1 MSRLLN
7 SAFARCCRATKKYE
21 LSQED
26 ISNRKG
32 KREFMKYIA
41 HLNKERIQTIRDH
54 LRGTAE
60 LAGGFAK
67 CFGKADWGY
76 CCGMLHDIGK
86 YSLAF
91 QEKIKNNTNKQID
104 HSTAGAKVCFEKGGM
119 YGFMSY
125 CIAGH
130 HSGLP
135 DYGSSFDAGNAPTL
149 EGRKRKRIEDYSAFK
164 SEIKIPEINTVPFDP
179 LKSPDPDFSLS
190 VFIRM
195 LYSCLVDA
203 DFLDTENF
211 MKNGQTLRDTG
222 EDIGVLLER
231 LKGYVADWLQ
241 NKDKDTVNGRRTEIL
256 RHCFE
261 KGISERG
268 IFQLTVPTGG
278 GKTIASL
285 AFALQHAVENHMD
298 RVIYVI
304 PYTSIIEQ
312 NAEIFRRILGD
323 QNVLENHYNVDYES
337 SEELKPMQLA
347 AENWDKPV
355 VVTTNVQFFESL
367 FANKSSRCRKLHNIA
382 NSVII
387 FDEAQML
394 PTDYLKPCIAMMEE
408 LVGNFRSSIV
418 LCTATQ
424 PALTPFFQRKL
435 PVTELCPRVEEQF
448 RFFERVTFKNV
459 GMVSEGE
466 LIEKLEQEEQAL
478 CIVNTKKRAQRIY
491 QKMKGEG
498 VFHLSTTM
506 YPKHRR
512 RILEK
517 IRQLVK
523 NGERCILIS
532 TSLVEAGVDL
542 DFRAVYRQL
551 AGVDSMIQ
559 AAGRCNREGKR
570 DPKESFAY
578 IFQFEEKENIP
589 GQQLQIDVSKML
601 LSEGEDISSLRGIE
615 KYFEALYHF
624 RGESLD
630 KRKILEKFKG
640 KRYNFSKAAREFKL
654 IEENTLTVF
663 VSNEKEAEEILQQI
677 RWQGYTKSGMRKA
690 GQYCVQLYESEV
702 EKLQGAGMLR
712 QISENIEDFF
722 ELVDKE
728 QYSENREL

>member
-1 MSRLLN
+1 M
-7 SAFARCCRATKKYE
+7 E
-21 LSQED
+21 
-26 ISNRKG
+26 
-32 KREFMKYIA
+32 YIA
-41 HLNKERIQTIRDH
+41 HLNEERTQTLKDH
-54 LRGTAE
+54 LCGTAE
-60 LAGGFAK
+60 LAGHFAGR
-67 CFGKADWGY
+67 FGKSDWGY
-76 CCGMLHDIGK
+76 ACGMLHDIGK

-91 QEKIKNNTNKQID
+91 QDKIKNNSNRQVD
-104 HSTAGAKVCFEKGGM
+104 HSTAGAKACFEKGGM
-119 YGFMSY
+119 YRFMSY

-135 DYGSSFDAGNAPTL
+135 DYGSSSDPGNAPTL
-149 EGRKRKRIEDYSAFK
+149 QGRKKKHIEDCDAYK
-164 SEIKIPEINTVPFDP
+164 SEIHIPEIKTLPFDP
-179 LKSPDPDFSLS
+179 KNSPDPDFSLS

-203 DFLDTENF
+203 DFLDTEYF
-211 MKNGQTLRDTG
+211 MKEGRTQRETG
-222 EDIGVLLER
+222 EESSALLE
-231 LKGYVADWLQ
+231 KMKKHVAGWLL
-241 NKDKDTVNGRRTEIL
+241 NEDTETVNGRRTEIL
-256 RHCFE
+256 RHCIE
-261 KGISERG
+261 CGHKERG

-285 AFALQHAVENHMD
+285 AFALQHAVENQMD

-312 NAEIFRRILGD
+312 NAAVFRKILGE

-337 SEELKPMQLA
+337 TEELKPMQLA
-347 AENWDKPV
+347 SENWDKPV

-367 FANKSSRCRKLHNIA
+367 FANKSSKCRKLHNIA

-394 PTDYLKPCIAMMEE
+394 PTDYLKPCIAVMEE
-408 LVGNFRSSIV
+408 LAANFGSSIV

-424 PALTPFFQRKL
+424 PALSPFFQRKM

-448 RFFERVTFKNV
+448 RFFERVTFQNV
-459 GMVSEGE
+459 GTISEDE
-466 LIEKLEQEEQAL
+466 LIEKLQKEEQAL
-478 CIVNTKKRAQRIY
+478 CIVNTKKRAQRLY

-498 VFHLSTTM
+498 VFHLSTAM

-512 RILEK
+512 RVLDK

-523 NGERCILIS
+523 DGEKCILIS

-542 DFRAVYRQL
+542 DFCTVYRQL

-570 DPKESFAY
+570 DAQDSFAY
-578 IFQFEEKENIP
+578 LFQFEEKEYVP

-601 LSEGEDISSLRGIE
+601 LSEGEDISSLHGIE

-630 KRKILEKFKG
+630 KKKIFEEFKD
-640 KRYNFSKAAREFKL
+640 KRYNFAKAAKEFKL

-663 VSNEKEAEEILQQI
+663 ISREEEAEELLWQI
-677 RWQGYTKSGMRKA
+677 KHQGYTKSGMRKA
-690 GQYCVQLYESEV
+690 GQYCVQLYENDI

-712 QISENIEDFF
+712 PVSEDIEDFY
-722 ELVDKE
+722 ELVDSV
-728 QYSENREL
+728 QYSEEMGLDLGIESGIAVMM

>member
-1 MSRLLN
+1 M
-7 SAFARCCRATKKYE
+7 E
-21 LSQED
+21 
-26 ISNRKG
+26 
-32 KREFMKYIA
+32 YIA
-41 HLNKERIQTIRDH
+41 HLNEERTQMLKDH
-54 LRGTAE
+54 LCGTAE
-60 LAGGFAK
+60 LASCFAER
-67 CFGKADWGY
+67 FGKSDWGY

-91 QEKIKNNTNKQID
+91 QEKIKNNSDKRVD

-119 YGFMSY
+119 YRFMSY

-135 DYGSSFDAGNAPTL
+135 DYGSSYDAGNAPTL

-164 SEIKIPEINTVPFDP
+164 SEIKIPEINAIPFDP
-179 LKSPDPDFSLS
+179 LKEPDPDFSLS

-203 DFLDTENF
+203 DFLDTESF
-211 MKNGQTLRDTG
+211 MKNGQTQRDSG
-222 EDIGVLLER
+222 EDVDVLLER
-231 LKGYVADWLQ
+231 LKDHVEDWLL
-241 NKDKDTVNGRRTEIL
+241 NEDTDTVNGRRTEIL

-261 KGISERG
+261 SGRRERG

-285 AFALQHAVENHMD
+285 AFALQHAVENQMD
-298 RVIYVI
+298 HVIYVI

-312 NAEIFRRILGD
+312 NAEVFRRILGD

-347 AENWDKPV
+347 SENWDKPV

-394 PTDYLKPCIAMMEE
+394 PTDYLKPCITMMEE

-424 PALTPFFQRKL
+424 PALTSFFRRKM

-459 GMVSEGE
+459 GIVSEDE
-466 LIEKLEQEEQAL
+466 LIEKLEREDQAL

-491 QKMKGEG
+491 QKMNGEG

-517 IRQLVK
+517 IRKLVK
-523 NGERCILIS
+523 NGERCILVS

-570 DPKESFAY
+570 DAKDSFAY
-578 IFQFEEKENIP
+578 IFQFEEKEYVP

-601 LSEGEDISSLRGIE
+601 LSGGVDISSLRGIE

-630 KRKILEKFKG
+630 KKKIFEEFK
-640 KRYNFSKAAREFKL
+640 KQKYNFAKAAREFKL

-663 VSNEKEAEEILQQI
+663 VSREEEAEELLRQI
-677 RWQGYTKSGMRKA
+677 KRQGYTKSSMRKA
-690 GQYCVQLYESEV
+690 GQYCVQLYDSDI
-702 EKLQGAGMLR
+702 EKLRGAGMIR
-712 QISENIEDFF
+712 QISGDIEDFF

-728 QYSENREL
+728 QYTEEMGLNLGIESGVAVLM

>member
-1 MSRLLN
+1 M
-7 SAFARCCRATKKYE
+7 E
-21 LSQED
+21 
-26 ISNRKG
+26 
-32 KREFMKYIA
+32 YIA
-41 HLNKERIQTIRDH
+41 HLNEERTQTLKDH
-54 LRGTAE
+54 LCGTAE
-60 LAGGFAK
+60 LAGHFAGR
-67 CFGKADWGY
+67 FGKSDWGY
-76 CCGMLHDIGK
+76 ACGMLHDIGK

-91 QEKIKNNTNKQID
+91 QDKIKNNSNRQVD
-104 HSTAGAKVCFEKGGM
+104 HSTAGAKACFEKGGM
-119 YGFMSY
+119 YRFMSY

-135 DYGSSFDAGNAPTL
+135 DYGSSSDPGNAPTL
-149 EGRKRKRIEDYSAFK
+149 QGRKKKHIEDCDAYK
-164 SEIKIPEINTVPFDP
+164 SEIHIPEIKTLPFDP
-179 LKSPDPDFSLS
+179 KDSPDLDFSLS

-203 DFLDTENF
+203 DFLDTEYF
-211 MKNGQTLRDTG
+211 MKEGRTQRETG
-222 EDIGVLLER
+222 EEPSVLLEK
-231 LKGYVADWLQ
+231 LKKHVAGWLL
-241 NKDKDTVNGRRTEIL
+241 NEDTETVNGRRTEIL

-261 KGISERG
+261 CGHKERG
-268 IFQLTVPTGG
+268 VFQLTVPTGG

-285 AFALQHAVENHMD
+285 AFALQHAVENQMD

-312 NAEIFRRILGD
+312 NAEVFREILGE

-337 SEELKPMQLA
+337 TEELKPMQLA
-347 AENWDKPV
+347 SENWDKPV

-367 FANKSSRCRKLHNIA
+367 FANKSSKCRKLHNIA

-394 PTDYLKPCIAMMEE
+394 PTDYLKPCIAVMEE
-408 LVGNFRSSIV
+408 LVANFGSSIV

-424 PALTPFFQRKL
+424 PALSPFFQRKM

-448 RFFERVTFKNV
+448 RFFERVTFQNI
-459 GMVSEGE
+459 GTISEDE
-466 LIEKLEQEEQAL
+466 LIEKLQKEEQAL
-478 CIVNTKKRAQRIY
+478 CIVNTKKRAQRLY

-498 VFHLSTTM
+498 VFHLSTAM

-512 RILEK
+512 RVLDK

-523 NGERCILIS
+523 DGKRCILIS

-542 DFRAVYRQL
+542 DFCTVYRQL

-570 DPKESFAY
+570 AAQDSFAY
-578 IFQFEEKENIP
+578 LFQFEEKEYVP

-601 LSEGEDISSLRGIE
+601 LLEGEDISSLHGIE

-624 RGESLD
+624 RGDSLD
-630 KRKILEKFKG
+630 KKKIFEEFKD
-640 KRYNFSKAAREFKL
+640 KRYNFAKAAKEFKL

-663 VSNEKEAEEILQQI
+663 ISREEEAEELLWQI
-677 RWQGYTKSGMRKA
+677 KHQGYTKSGMRKA
-690 GQYCVQLYESEV
+690 GQYCVQLYENDI

-712 QISENIEDFF
+712 PVSEDIEDFY
-722 ELVDKE
+722 ELVDSG
-728 QYSENREL
+728 QYSEEMGLDLGIESGIAVVM

>member
-1 MSRLLN
+1 M
-7 SAFARCCRATKKYE
+7 E
-21 LSQED
+21 
-26 ISNRKG
+26 
-32 KREFMKYIA
+32 YIA
-41 HLNKERIQTIRDH
+41 HLNEEHTQTLKDH
-54 LRGTAE
+54 LCGTAE
-60 LAGGFAK
+60 LAGYFAGR
-67 CFGKADWGY
+67 FGKADWGY
-76 CCGMLHDIGK
+76 ACGMLHDIGK

-91 QEKIKNNTNKQID
+91 QDKIKNNSNRQVD
-104 HSTAGAKVCFEKGGM
+104 HSTAGAKACFEKGGM
-119 YGFMSY
+119 YSFMSY

-135 DYGSSFDAGNAPTL
+135 DYGSSSDPGNAPTL
-149 EGRKRKRIEDYSAFK
+149 QGRKKKHIEDCDAYK
-164 SEIKIPEINTVPFDP
+164 SEIHIPEIKTLPFDP
-179 LKSPDPDFSLS
+179 QNSPDPDFSLS

-203 DFLDTENF
+203 DFLDTEYF
-211 MKNGQTLRDTG
+211 MKEGRTQRETG
-222 EDIGVLLER
+222 EEPSVLLEK
-231 LKGYVADWLQ
+231 LKKHVAGWLL
-241 NKDKDTVNGRRTEIL
+241 NEDTETVNGRRTEIL

-261 KGISERG
+261 CGHKERG

-285 AFALQHAVENHMD
+285 AFALQHAVENQMD

-312 NAEIFRRILGD
+312 NAEVFREILGE

-337 SEELKPMQLA
+337 TEELKPMQLA
-347 AENWDKPV
+347 SENWDKPV

-367 FANKSSRCRKLHNIA
+367 FANKSSKCRKLHNIA

-394 PTDYLKPCIAMMEE
+394 PTDYLKPCIAVMEE
-408 LVGNFRSSIV
+408 LAANFGSSIV

-424 PALTPFFQRKL
+424 PALSPFFQRKM

-448 RFFERVTFKNV
+448 RFFERVTFQNV
-459 GMVSEGE
+459 GTISEDE
-466 LIEKLEQEEQAL
+466 LIEKLQKEEQAL
-478 CIVNTKKRAQRIY
+478 CIVNTKKRAQRLY

-498 VFHLSTTM
+498 VFHLSTAM

-512 RILEK
+512 RVLDK

-523 NGERCILIS
+523 DGKRCILIS

-542 DFRAVYRQL
+542 DFCTVYRQL

-570 DPKESFAY
+570 AAQDSFAY
-578 IFQFEEKENIP
+578 LFQFEEKEYVP

-601 LSEGEDISSLRGIE
+601 LSEGEDISSLHGIE

-624 RGESLD
+624 RGDSLD
-630 KRKILEKFKG
+630 KKKIFEEFKD
-640 KRYNFSKAAREFKL
+640 KRYNFAKAAKEFKL

-663 VSNEKEAEEILQQI
+663 ISREEEAEELLWQI
-677 RWQGYTKSGMRKA
+677 KHQGYTKSGMRKA
-690 GQYCVQLYESEV
+690 GQYCVQLYENDI
-702 EKLQGAGMLR
+702 EKLRGAGMLR
-712 QISENIEDFF
+712 QVPGGIENFY
-722 ELVDKE
+722 ELVDSG
-728 QYSENREL
+728 QYSEEMGLDLGVEFGMAVLM

>member
-1 MSRLLN
+1 M
-7 SAFARCCRATKKYE
+7 E
-21 LSQED
+21 
-26 ISNRKG
+26 
-32 KREFMKYIA
+32 YIA
-41 HLNKERIQTIRDH
+41 HLNDEHTQTLKDH
-54 LRGTAE
+54 LCGTAE
-60 LAGGFAK
+60 LAGHFAGR
-67 CFGKADWGY
+67 FGKSDWGY
-76 CCGMLHDIGK
+76 ACGMLHDIGK

-91 QEKIKNNTNKQID
+91 QDKIKNNSNRQVD
-104 HSTAGAKVCFEKGGM
+104 HSTAGAKACFEKGGM
-119 YGFMSY
+119 YSFMSY

-135 DYGSSFDAGNAPTL
+135 DYGSSSDPGNAPTL
-149 EGRKRKRIEDYSAFK
+149 QGRKKKHIEDCDAYK
-164 SEIKIPEINTVPFDP
+164 SEIHIPEIKTLPFDP
-179 LKSPDPDFSLS
+179 KHSPDPDFSLS

-203 DFLDTENF
+203 DFLDTEYF
-211 MKNGQTLRDTG
+211 MKEGRTQRETG
-222 EDIGVLLER
+222 EEPSVLLEK
-231 LKGYVADWLQ
+231 LKKHVAGWLL
-241 NKDKDTVNGRRTEIL
+241 NEDTETVNGRRTEIL

-261 KGISERG
+261 CGHKERG

-285 AFALQHAVENHMD
+285 AFALQHAVENQMD

-312 NAEIFRRILGD
+312 NAEVFREILGE

-337 SEELKPMQLA
+337 TEELKPMQLA
-347 AENWDKPV
+347 SENWYKPV

-367 FANKSSRCRKLHNIA
+367 FANKSSKCRKLHNIA

-394 PTDYLKPCIAMMEE
+394 PTDYLKPCIAVMEE
-408 LVGNFRSSIV
+408 LAANFGSSIV

-424 PALTPFFQRKL
+424 PALSPFFQRKM

-448 RFFERVTFKNV
+448 RFFERVTFQNV
-459 GMVSEGE
+459 GTISEDE
-466 LIEKLEQEEQAL
+466 LIEKLQKEEQAL
-478 CIVNTKKRAQRIY
+478 CIVNTKKRAQRLY

-498 VFHLSTTM
+498 VFHLSTAM

-512 RILEK
+512 RVLDK

-523 NGERCILIS
+523 DGKRCILIS

-542 DFRAVYRQL
+542 DFCTVYRQL

-570 DPKESFAY
+570 AAQDSFAY
-578 IFQFEEKENIP
+578 LFQFEEKEYVP
-589 GQQLQIDVSKML
+589 GQQLQTDVSKML
-601 LSEGEDISSLRGIE
+601 LSEGEDISSLHGIE

-630 KRKILEKFKG
+630 KKKIFEEFKD
-640 KRYNFSKAAREFKL
+640 KRYNFAKAAKEFKL

-663 VSNEKEAEEILQQI
+663 ISREEEAEELLWQI
-677 RWQGYTKSGMRKA
+677 KHQGYTKSGMRKA
-690 GQYCVQLYESEV
+690 GQYCVQLYENDI

-712 QISENIEDFF
+712 LISEDIEDFY
-722 ELVDKE
+722 ELVDSG
-728 QYSENREL
+728 QYSEEMGLDLGIEFGMAVLM